1 MSGLV
6 NMWPGAW
13 SLWVL
18 LQLPTAVRPNAGRY
32 LCYHGRNILPD
43 NGIVEI
49 AMKELEEAEDAFALK
64 ALIEAVEN
72 QIADGHP
79 REAGLVIMDLIAQGV
94 DREEALERMADVLA
108 AHIAVSMKEEV
119 AFDVNAY
126 ARDLLLLPSGENEG

>member
-1 MSGLV
+1 
-6 NMWPGAW
+6 
-13 SLWVL
+13 
-18 LQLPTAVRPNAGRY
+18 
-32 LCYHGRNILPD
+32 
-43 NGIVEI
+43 
-49 AMKELEEAEDAFALK
+49 MKELEEAEDAFALK

>member
-1 MSGLV
+1 
-6 NMWPGAW
+6 MWPGPW

-18 LQLPTAVRPNAGRY
+18 LQLPAAGRY

-49 AMKELEEAEDAFALK
+49 TMKELEEAEDAFALK

-94 DREEALERMADVLA
+94 DREEAMERMADVLA
-108 AHIAVSMKEEV
+108 AHIAVSMKEEA